1 MGEGPNRSAQAD
13 LHGKAVVTRK
23 LIEGDASIAC
33 FDERDDAG
41 FIRDVRVTSLQTGR
55 LDRWFDGCVVKREL
69 SRERSWPLA
78 T

>member
-1 MGEGPNRSAQAD
+1 MSEGSNRTAQAD

-23 LIEGDASIAC
+23 RIEGDASIAC

-41 FIRDVRVTSLQTGR
+41 LIRDVRVTSLQSGR